1 MAFFAVASYAQNRLI
16 TGSLSDRDTKDPLTQ
31 TTVQLLRAKDSTF
44 VAGTISNNEGKFSVK
59 ANDDGRYIVRI
70 TSIGYKPV
78 IKRVN
83 ITNSGNIDLG
93 KIILGSDAVM
103 LKGATVVG
111 QAAKV
116 TLKEDTFV
124 YKLLSNQYY
133 IPKFYEVCIS
143 KPYYAISVWVWK
155 VNEIKLIDA
164 SIDGLAHFINKL
176 SVKARPIQSGN
187 LSSSL
192 RLMSL
197 GLILGLVFA
206 LVLSVL

>member
-1 MAFFAVASYAQNRLI
+1 MA
-16 TGSLSDRDTKDPLTQ
+16 
-31 TTVQLLRAKDSTF
+31 LRFLVFYLQFINIKN
-44 VAGTISNNEGKFSVK
+44 GGFSK
-59 ANDDGRYIVRI
+59 
-70 TSIGYKPV
+70 SW
-78 IKRVN
+78 
-83 ITNSGNIDLG
+83 
-93 KIILGSDAVM
+93 
-103 LKGATVVG
+103 
-111 QAAKV
+111 
-116 TLKEDTFV
+116 EDTFV

-155 VNEIKLIDA
+155 VIEIKLIDA